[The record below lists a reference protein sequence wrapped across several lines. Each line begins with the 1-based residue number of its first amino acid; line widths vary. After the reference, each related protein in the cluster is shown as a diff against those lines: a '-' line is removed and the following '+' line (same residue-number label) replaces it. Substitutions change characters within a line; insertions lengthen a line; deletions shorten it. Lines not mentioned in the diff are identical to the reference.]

1 MQDKDIMAEARQFM
15 ASRALLSAAELDLFT
30 SLEDGPQTAK
40 ELSQAK
46 GLDERATDRLLNSMV
61 ANGYLDKTRGRYG
74 LNEQG
79 ARLSANHSRSVLPMI
94 RHMIHVWDN
103 WSRLTETV
111 IQGVNT
117 ERESITELDKQK
129 QRDFIEAMHTVGRD
143 LAEEIAAFYGETSC
157 RRLLDVGG
165 GSGVY
170 TLAFLRQ
177 NPAMEGIIFDLPRVI
192 PITEERVRQE
202 EEGERITLF
211 PGDFYQDELPMGC
224 DMALLS
230 AIIHQNGPQQ
240 NLELYRKVHRALE
253 PGGVLLIRDHIMDEP
268 RTRPK
273 SGVIFAL
280 NMLVNTESG
289 DTYTFEEVRSGLEQ
303 AGFEQVRD
311 LRSGGDSFERMDCLV
326 EARKP
331 A

>member
-1 MQDKDIMAEARQFM
+1 MSEKDIMAEARQFM

-30 SLEDGPQTAK
+30 SLEDGPATAD
-40 ELSQAK
+40 EISQAK
-46 GLDERATDRLLNSMV
+46 GLNDRATERLLNSMV
-61 ANGYLDKTRGRYG
+61 VHGYLDKSRGRY
-74 LNEQG
+74 
-79 ARLSANHSRSVLPMI
+79 RLSQTGALLSAHHPRSVLPMI

-111 IQGVNT
+111 IQGLNS
-117 ERESITELDKQK
+117 ERESVTELDGQK
-129 QRDFIEAMHTVGRD
+129 QRDFIEAMDTVGRD

-157 RRLLDVGG
+157 HRLLDIGG

-170 TLAFLRQ
+170 TLAFLRR
-177 NPAMEGIIFDLPRVI
+177 NPAMEGVIFDLPRVI
-192 PITEERVRQE
+192 PLTEERVSRE
-202 EEGERITLF
+202 EEGDRITLF
-211 PGDFYQDELPMGC
+211 PGDFYKDELPTGC

-240 NLELYRKVHRALE
+240 NLDLFRKVHRALE
-253 PGGVLLIRDHIMDEP
+253 PGGILLIRDHIMDAA

-273 SGVIFAL
+273 AGVIFAL

-303 AGFEQVRD
+303 AGFEQVRG
-311 LRSGGDSFERMDCLV
+311 LRTGGDSFERMDCLV
-326 EARKP
+326 EALKP
-331 A
+331 T

>member
-211 PGDFYQDELPMGC
+211 PGNFYQDELPMGC

-326 EARKP
+326 EAKKP